1 MATESLTQ
9 GLAHLMLLKKDFQST
24 IYQMKMLVLPAGYY
38 VIDCRV
44 YLIKYV
50 YIYMHDGS
58 DSVGQ

>member
-1 MATESLTQ
+1 
-9 GLAHLMLLKKDFQST
+9 
-24 IYQMKMLVLPAGYY
+24 MKMLVLPAGYY